1 MRHHIKVMDKWL
13 CLSSCVLAPLDAR
26 LINASFLL
34 IERTLHNMH
43 TSEQEWPE
51 FDTKPNNM
59 STKHSWSGSSKITA
73 ASVCVCVNCSAAGYT
88 HYLSPLLL
96 PHSHTVTLTHTCS
109 VWCGAHYT
117 CKATWNKGSS
127 GRQGLHRRNWVKRWG
142 EWTVGA
148 CGCLLPW

>member
-1 MRHHIKVMDKWL
+1 MRHHIKAMDKWL

-73 ASVCVCVNCSAAGYT
+73 AFCVCVRE
-88 HYLSPLLL
+88 L
-96 PHSHTVTLTHTCS
+96 
-109 VWCGAHYT
+109 
-117 CKATWNKGSS
+117 
-127 GRQGLHRRNWVKRWG
+127 
-142 EWTVGA
+142 
-148 CGCLLPW
+148 